1 MLVTLSIAFFSA
13 VLINPTLL
21 DRASIRDSELDAG
34 EDEFTSS
41 PGEEALEG
49 SGRRRLL
56 GGSKWKKRKACP
68 PGLKICLEE
77 EKALAAEKAAKKAV
91 REEEESKQAEELEEA
106 SAKVLGFAAA
116 VLFACLLSHCAVC
129 VFGRGWWWGLCLV
142 GRMAINSCAD

>member
-1 MLVTLSIAFFSA
+1 MRLGLRWTAMTSWKINMGRFRVLIVALSMAFFSA

-21 DRASIRDSELDAG
+21 DRASIRDSEVDAG
-34 EDEFTSS
+34 EDEFTSSS

-77 EKALAAEKAAKKAV
+77 EKALAAEKAAKKAL
-91 REEEESKQAEELEEA
+91 REEEEAKQAEELEEA
-106 SAKVLGFAAA
+106 SAKVLDFAA
-116 VLFACLLSHCAVC
+116 VIDWKNGTCC
-129 VFGRGWWWGLCLV
+129 V
-142 GRMAINSCAD
+142 D